1 MNLEDLL
8 YRCVHDIQEQMA
20 IRDINTS
27 GASSRSFG
35 VRMIDDTHGMVTYN
49 YEPGYNAPLST
60 LEEGRG
66 PGRQPPV
73 SAIRQWLDTRGIGT
87 ESQRDNIAWAIA
99 KIISKQGTRRF
110 SSPSS
115 VLSGPIEIL
124 KRDLIYNTEFRNYI
138 AKQQWQRRRS

>member
-1 MNLEDLL
+1 MTLEELL

-20 IRDINTS
+20 IQDINAG

-35 VRMIDDTHGMVTYN
+35 VRMIDDTHGMVIYN

-73 SAIRQWLDTRGIGT
+73 SAIRQWLDTRGIGIET
-87 ESQRDNIAWAIA
+87 QRDNIAWAIA
-99 KIISKQGTRRF
+99 KVIAKQGTGRY
-110 SSPSS
+110 SNPSS
-115 VLSGPIEIL
+115 VLSEPIETL
-124 KRDLIYNTEFRNYI
+124 KRDLIYSTEFRNYI